1 MGKHLLHNFMRT
13 MIGRRTNA
21 HDTAI
26 YMIWIII
33 LLIITLGV
41 FLPGMW
47 VKHVME
53 KYGQPADRYRKQ
65 GSGGE
70 LARHLLDRH
79 GLDHVQV
86 EETAVGDHYDPSAK
100 AVRLTPTNYSGY
112 SLTAVTV
119 AAHEVGH
126 AIQDSRG
133 ESLFL
138 ARQKLVKAAM
148 VGERL
153 AGIMLMATPIILLLT
168 RLPQAGALTIV
179 IGVVSMALSTLV
191 HLITLPVEFDAS
203 YGKALPLLEKGEY
216 LHDGDLKH
224 AEKILKAA
232 ALTYVAASLTS
243 LLNLGRWVAVL
254 RR

>member
-1 MGKHLLHNFMRT
+1 
-13 MIGRRTNA
+13 MI
-21 HDTAI
+21 
-26 YMIWIII
+26 
-33 LLIITLGV
+33 LCV

-53 KYGQPADRYRKQ
+53 KYGEPADRYREK
-65 GSGGE
+65 GSGSE
-70 LARHLLDRH
+70 LARHLLKHH
-79 GLDHVQV
+79 GLENVKV
-86 EETAVGDHYDPSAK
+86 EETPAGDHYDPVAK
-100 AVRLTPTNYSGY
+100 AVRLSPNNYAGY

-138 ARQKLVKAAM
+138 ARQKLVKTAIA
-148 VGERL
+148 GERL
-153 AGIMLMATPIILLLT
+153 AGIMLMATPLILVLT
-168 RLPQAGALTIV
+168 RIPQAGAFTMV
-179 IGVVSMALSTLV
+179 IGIGSMALSTLV

-203 YGKALPLLEKGEY
+203 YGKALPILKKGEY
-216 LHDGDLKH
+216 LYEGDLKH

-232 ALTYVAASLTS
+232 ALTYVAASLAS
-243 LLNLGRWVAVL
+243 LLNLGRWIAVL

>member
-1 MGKHLLHNFMRT
+1 MF
-13 MIGRRTNA
+13 
-21 HDTAI
+21 
-26 YMIWIII
+26 WIVI
-33 LLIITLGV
+33 LLIIAICV
-41 FLPGMW
+41 FLPGLW

-53 KYGQPADRYRKQ
+53 KYKQPADRYRKQ

-70 LARHLLDRH
+70 LACHLLDGF
-79 GLDHVQV
+79 GLGNVEV
-86 EETAVGDHYDPSAK
+86 EETSAGDHYDPVAK
-100 AVRLTPTNYSGY
+100 AVRLTPDNYSGY

-138 ARQKLVKAAM
+138 ARQKLVKTAM
-148 VGERL
+148 VGERI
-153 AGIMLMATPIILLLT
+153 AGMMLVAAPIVLMLT
-168 RLPQAGALTIV
+168 RMPQAGAITIM
-179 IGVVSMALSTLV
+179 IGIISMALSTMV
-191 HLITLPVEFDAS
+191 HLLTLPVEFDAS
-203 YGKALPLLEKGEY
+203 YGKALPLLQKGGY
-216 LHDGDLKH
+216 LYDGDLEH

-243 LLNLGRWVAVL
+243 LLNLGRWIAVL

>member
-1 MGKHLLHNFMRT
+1 MF
-13 MIGRRTNA
+13 
-21 HDTAI
+21 
-26 YMIWIII
+26 WIVI
-33 LLIITLGV
+33 LLIIAICV
-41 FLPGMW
+41 FLPSLW
-47 VKHVME
+47 VRHVME
-53 KYGQPADRYRKQ
+53 KYRQPADRYRNR
-65 GSGGE
+65 GNGGE
-70 LARHLLDRH
+70 LARHLLDRF
-79 GLDHVQV
+79 GLSDVKV
-86 EETAVGDHYDPSAK
+86 EETSAGDHYDPVAK
-100 AVRLTPTNYSGY
+100 TVRLTPDNYTGY

-138 ARQKLVKAAM
+138 SRQRLVKAAM
-148 VGERL
+148 VGERI
-153 AGIMLMATPIILLLT
+153 AGMMLVAAPLVLMLT
-168 RLPQAGALTIV
+168 RLPQAGALTIM
-179 IGVVSMALSTLV
+179 IGVISMALGTLV
-191 HLITLPVEFDAS
+191 HLMTLPVEFDAS
-203 YGKALPLLEKGEY
+203 YGKALPILKEGDY